1 MREATRDELRR
12 DSETFQALSKRREPD
27 CAKLAA
33 RSVFQTAAVQQT
45 VEKLRRTTEFL
56 QRELRRK
63 G

>member
-1 MREATRDELRR
+1 VDDEALPG
-12 DSETFQALSKRREPD
+12 L
-27 CAKLAA
+27 
-33 RSVFQTAAVQQT
+33 